1 MSRPGPPPSP
11 RPTRRDFLRALAIPA
26 AVAGAASL
34 GCTGPQ
40 DMPAG
45 PSRAEVPSPP
55 PDVPMAPRPSP
66 ALALLRAY
74 RLDRVEPATVFR
86 AGGDE

>member
-1 MSRPGPPPSP
+1 MSRHRPPQTP
-11 RPTRRDFLRALAIPA
+11 RPTRRDFLRALAVPA
-26 AVAGAASL
+26 AVAASL
-34 GCTGPQ
+34 GCTGAQ

-45 PSRAEVPSPP
+45 PSRAEVPPP
-55 PDVPMAPRPSP
+55 PPEVPMAPRASP

>member
-1 MSRPGPPPSP
+1 MSRHRPPPPP
-11 RPTRRDFLRALAIPA
+11 RPTRRDFLRALAVPA
-26 AVAGAASL
+26 AIAGAASL
-34 GCTGPQ
+34 GCTGAQ

-45 PSRAEVPSPP
+45 PSPADVPAPP
-55 PDVPMAPRPSP
+55 PEVPMAPRPSP

-74 RLDRVEPATVFR
+74 HLDRVEPATVFR